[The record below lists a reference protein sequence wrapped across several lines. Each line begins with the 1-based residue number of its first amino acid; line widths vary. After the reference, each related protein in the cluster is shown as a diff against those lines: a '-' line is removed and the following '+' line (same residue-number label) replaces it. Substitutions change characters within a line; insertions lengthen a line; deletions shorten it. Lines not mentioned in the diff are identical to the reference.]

1 MRVPAM
7 FDFVAYNEK
16 PSNNEVGRIKNRIQM
31 QGVKDYTLEELY
43 NKCIAGYSFIPGV
56 LLGGLKKSNWKY
68 QQVFAIDVDDGMGV
82 EEALAIYK
90 EVGLEPFAIYKSYS
104 HTEEHQKFRVLFCMD
119 ECIDDLEVRD
129 KVLETLAGLL
139 GCADKKC
146 LDAAHY
152 FNGTSKGGA
161 FFREIVIKKE
171 DVLSHWKEE
180 YSDLLSSK
188 KTRKGSG
195 RGRKKSDRDYT
206 PYVDGKIVPFV
217 PATYRLNAK
226 ADVNALKKM
235 FETRRWKE
243 GDHRERFV
251 FVLYNV
257 AKIAYGAKEALEMVQ
272 EMNDKMAEPLSE
284 RELYWAIEH
293 TECHT
298 EMTDIHGNSIY
309 IFKRETVAKEEWLD
323 LTEDEIAQSG
333 FLATSLKNK
342 KANEN
347 RPYKNARKDD
357 IISLRKEGVP
367 IKEIKAIVDA
377 KYGKEVGTISTR
389 RIYKICE
396 LFPQTIYNNIFSNS
410 PIDDVT
416 TQEEPMQ
423 TNDEPTLNEKQQ
435 LALGDALRGNNL
447 VISGNGG
454 GVGKSLL
461 IRKITEALE
470 KRGKTV
476 AVTAA
481 TALAAENING
491 ETLHRA
497 MKMYFDED
505 SIVTSNMIYNA
516 KQYDTIIIDEASMVG
531 ARTFEFFCRIRE
543 EVRRRYNKYIQ
554 VVLVCDVLQLPP
566 VNDRYF
572 FQTESFEN
580 LHCNFH
586 YLTENYRQ
594 NGDATYLGLIN
605 KVRVEEDTTYTT
617 CELNR
622 VCSHTEDARY
632 AYLTPRKSEAFLM
645 NQRHLSN
652 LDGELIDLGNVSVKI
667 GAKVI
672 VTENNSRAGYYNGM
686 QGIVESVEK
695 NVVTIVTTRGRR
707 VKLHKKTIHINE
719 SDTVLGYPLDLG
731 YAITIHKSQGMTLE
745 GANINPKCFDCG
757 QLYVA
762 LSRMRSASGVHLL
775 SPIRPEYIKVNEEA
789 LAFDSAM
796 RTA

>member
-217 PATYRLNAK
+217 LATYRLNAK

-257 AKIAYGAKEALEMVQ
+257 AKIAYGAEEALKMVQ
-272 EMNDKMAEPLSE
+272 EMNNKMAEPLSE

-298 EMTDIHGNSIY
+298 EMTDIHGDSIY
-309 IFKRETVAKEEWLD
+309 IFKRETIAGEEWLD
-323 LTEDEIAQSG
+323 MTNEEICQSG
-333 FLATSLKNK
+333 FLATKMKNDR
-342 KANEN
+342 ANKN
-347 RPYKNARKDD
+347 RPIKKS
-357 IISLRKEGVP
+357 IKEKVIELCKEGKTTKEIEGILKEEGISLSLRTIQRY
-367 IKEIKAIVDA
+367 IKND
-377 KYGKEVGTISTR
+377 
-389 RIYKICE
+389 RI
-396 LFPQTIYNNIFSNS
+396 PQTIFYNIYTPTPVEESN
-410 PIDDVT
+410 PIEEGMNEE
-416 TQEEPMQ
+416 QERAYNEAVLGRNVAMIAKGGCGKSY
-423 TNDEPTLNEKQQ
+423 TLNQIKQS
-435 LALGDALRGNNL
+435 LAMQ
-447 VISGNGG
+447 
-454 GVGKSLL
+454 GKV
-461 IRKITEALE
+461 
-470 KRGKTV
+470 V
-476 AVTAA
+476 ASCAA
-481 TALAAENING
+481 TGLAAQSVEGSTVHHLFGIIPNEEYKVSYNVAM
-491 ETLHRA
+491 TLL
-497 MKMYFDED
+497 E
-505 SIVTSNMIYNA
+505 
-516 KQYDTIIIDEASMVG
+516 YDAIIIDEVG
-531 ARTFEFFCRIRE
+531 MLSSEVFSSVCKAIKHME
-543 EVRRRYNKYIQ
+543 EAYSHHIQ
-554 VVLVCDVLQLPP
+554 IVVAGDVLQLES
-566 VNDRYF
+566 VSGTYYF
-572 FQTESFEN
+572 ESPEYSSMGFVEVCLTKNMRQTNRAYDNVLSRLRE
-580 LHCNFH
+580 
-586 YLTENYRQ
+586 
-594 NGDATYLGLIN
+594 GDATVVPTLNRIYSH
-605 KVRVEEDTTYTT
+605 EEDASALY
-617 CELNR
+617 
-622 VCSHTEDARY
+622 VY
-632 AYLTPRKSEAFLM
+632 AHKFRATQKNLEVLGTLSGEATRLDEHLT
-645 NQRHLSN
+645 
-652 LDGELIDLGNVSVKI
+652 VKV
-667 GAKVI
+667 GAKVV
-672 VTENNSRAGYYNGM
+672 VTANARPDRHGVVRYYNGM
-686 QGIVESVEK
+686 QGVVKEARRGSVVIETADGRK
-695 NVVTIVTTRGRR
+695 VTI
-707 VKLHKKTIHINE
+707 KKQTIAIDE
-719 SDTVLGYPLDLG
+719 SNTYEGYPLALG
-731 YAITIHKSQGMTLE
+731 YALTIHKVQGMTLDE
-745 GANINPKCFDCG
+745 LNIHPSCFASG
-757 QLYVA
+757 QLYTA
-762 LSRMRSASGVHLL
+762 LSRVKTPGGVHLL
-775 SPIRPEYIKVNEEA
+775 APIKESDVVVSDRA
-789 LAFDSAM
+789 LSYVRMAV
-796 RTA
+796 